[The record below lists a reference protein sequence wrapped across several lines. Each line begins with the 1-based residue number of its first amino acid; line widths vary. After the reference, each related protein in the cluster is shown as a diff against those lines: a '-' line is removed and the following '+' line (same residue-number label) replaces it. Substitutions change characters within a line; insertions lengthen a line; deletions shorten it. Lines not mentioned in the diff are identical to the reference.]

1 MLDILLF
8 REKPELIRES
18 QRRRFPIT
26 EKSTD
31 EEKKASA
38 EAVNQVDL
46 VIKLDK
52 QWKDKGTE
60 LNVVNKHSNIVDKV
74 SGLKRKQGE
83 KEGEDSTPLFPEEF
97 KDVSKI
103 TDEALQP
110 LNVKQLKHLKVYLS
124 KLTENLKKEEK
135 EAEIA
140 RDAVLLTIGNLVM
153 DEVPIADDE
162 VFNKEIKVWGTVK
175 PKQEGEWTRRSHYDI
190 MPMLGGVEYEHGAQ
204 IAGDRGYFLKG
215 DLVLLHMAVAHFA
228 MKFLVS
234 KKYCPIFPPFFMNK
248 TVMSEVAQLSQFD
261 EELYKVSGDSEE
273 KYLIATSEQPI
284 AALHRGD
291 RIAIEE
297 LPKRYAGFSTCFRKE
312 AGSHGRDTLGI
323 FRVHQF
329 DKIEQFCVTSPKVNE
344 KTNKLES
351 ETMFAEM
358 IENCEEFYQQLE
370 LPYHIVSIVS
380 GKLNNAAAVKYDL
393 EAWFPHSAQ
402 YRELVSC
409 SNCTSYQSRRLD
421 VKYGL
426 ISHKNQGEKAEYV
439 HMLNCTMCATTRT
452 LCCIVENHQTKD
464 GVEIP
469 KVLQPFMGK
478 TFMPYVN
485 KPPTASTS
493 STSNKSEKKSKNT
506 VATEKDTAEEKK
518 I

>member
-248 TVMSEVAQLSQFD
+248 TVMSEVAQLSQFMRSFTRFQVIVKRNI
-261 EELYKVSGDSEE
+261 L
-273 KYLIATSEQPI
+273 L
-284 AALHRGD
+284 
-291 RIAIEE
+291 
-297 LPKRYAGFSTCFRKE
+297 LP
-312 AGSHGRDTLGI
+312 
-323 FRVHQF
+323 
-329 DKIEQFCVTSPKVNE
+329 VN
-344 KTNKLES
+344 NLL
-351 ETMFAEM
+351 
-358 IENCEEFYQQLE
+358 QL
-370 LPYHIVSIVS
+370 
-380 GKLNNAAAVKYDL
+380 
-393 EAWFPHSAQ
+393 F
-402 YRELVSC
+402 
-409 SNCTSYQSRRLD
+409 
-421 VKYGL
+421 
-426 ISHKNQGEKAEYV
+426 
-439 HMLNCTMCATTRT
+439 
-452 LCCIVENHQTKD
+452 IVEIESQLRNFQSVMQD
-464 GVEIP
+464 SPLV
-469 KVLQPFMGK
+469 
-478 TFMPYVN
+478 
-485 KPPTASTS
+485 
-493 STSNKSEKKSKNT
+493 SEKKLALMGETLLEYLGFINLIKLSSFVSPVQK
-506 VATEKDTAEEKK
+506 
-518 I
+518 